1 MRIGIVGPV
10 NPASIAEWLNEK
22 NIPSINTSASAVNTL
37 AKGFLEDGHELQIFT
52 LTTEKLQRKRELKGN
67 RITIHLIPI
76 GLMPKI
82 TGIHQFVIG
91 QFYLPQRIANVI
103 RKHIGDINV
112 LHAHWTY
119 EYAKAASLVSNNIPV
134 FCTVRDWCPYQLT
147 LMKGR
152 SRLDWLLKNITFKQV
167 MADERITFIANSDYT
182 HKMITRTYPEKIVP
196 VIPNPIYKGWIV
208 QDLKNSRSIDTTFRF
223 ISIATGLCSPR
234 KNIKTLLE
242 AFAKYRNQH
251 DKAELHLVGNYN
263 KNDSAYIKWKQRGWL
278 TGVKMHG
285 MLPHEQLINLLDKM
299 DCLVHPALEET
310 FGNILLEAMSRG
322 VPCIGGQD
330 SGAVPDVL
338 GHGEYGLTC
347 NIRDAQSI
355 LKAMEKMSD
364 CKIYHRLQTEAIKML
379 HVRYASDVVTRMHVE
394 IFESKINAIQ
404 IQDGQRCK
412 I

>member
-10 NPASIAEWLNEK
+10 NPASLAEWLNEK
-22 NIPSINTSASAVNTL
+22 NIPAINTSASAVNTL
-37 AKGFLEDGHELQIFT
+37 VKGFLEDGHELQIFT
-52 LTTEKLQRKRELKGN
+52 LTTEKLQKKRELKGN

-76 GLMPKI
+76 GLLPKI
-82 TGIHQFVIG
+82 MGIHQFVIG
-91 QFYLPQRIANVI
+91 QFYLPQRIVNVI

-119 EYAKAASLVSNNIPV
+119 EYAKAASLVSNKVPV
-134 FCTVRDWCPYQLT
+134 FCTVRDWCPYQLS

-182 HKMITRTYPEKIVP
+182 HRMITKAYPEKIVP
-196 VIPNPIYKGWIV
+196 VIPNPIYKDWIV
-208 QDLKNSRSIDTTFRF
+208 QDFKNSKPIDTAFRF

-242 AFAKYRNQH
+242 AFAKYRSQH
-251 DKAELHLVGNYN
+251 SKAELHLVGGYN
-263 KNDSAYIKWKQRGWL
+263 ENDSAYIKWKQRGWL
-278 TGVKMHG
+278 TGVKMYG
-285 MLPHEQLINLLDKM
+285 MLPHEQLMSLLDKM
-299 DCLVHPALEET
+299 DCLVHPAWEET

-330 SGAVPDVL
+330 SGAVSDVL

-355 LKAMEKMSD
+355 LNTMEIISD
-364 CKIYHRLQTEAIKML
+364 SMIYHRLQVEAIKML
-379 HVRYASDVVTRMHVE
+379 RVKYASDVVTRMHIE
-394 IFESKINAIQ
+394 IFQSKINAIQ
-404 IQDGQRCK
+404 STDV
-412 I
+412 